1 MVLRLAWV
9 LLVSA
14 LRLFGQPGTAVPAID
29 APPPPTETRIAVSS
43 DDGADTSSDDPFDL
57 DDDDDD
63 DADVA
68 LPVRPV
74 APVPPP
80 VTVRLSWPIHSLA
93 DKHTREPLF
102 RPPQAA

>member
-1 MVLRLAWV
+1 MALRLAWV

-14 LRLFGQPGTAVPAID
+14 LRLFGQPAPAVPAID
-29 APPPPTETRIAVSS
+29 SPPPPTETRIVASS
-43 DDGADTSSDDPFDL
+43 DDHADSSSDDPFDL

-74 APVPPP
+74 APVPAP
-80 VTVRLSWPIHSLA
+80 VIVRLSWSIHSLA